1 MAAEELYAV
10 LPAVFIATR
19 DARAKEA
26 RSNGDEEL
34 YAQIKALRRPSA
46 AAWLVNVLARS
57 EEGFEQFSDLSRRLR
72 DAQTNLDAPTMKE
85 LGQERTRVVAELVE
99 RAVALA
105 KEADPQYRDTATV
118 RDQVTSTLT
127 AAVADPT
134 AEAAVTSGRLV
145 SPLSYAGFG
154 EVDLT
159 DAVATPLHVVREQEK
174 KPAVKKPA
182 QKVDQRALDS
192 RAGRPR
198 ARRGCAGG
206 GRAGLRQSAL
216 GPPPGPPRRQAR
228 PARRRRAR
236 GVLTP
241 VRLLFTRPS
250 PRGRS
255 ACLASLA
262 RRGLLADDCEE
273 K

>member
-1 MAAEELYAV
+1 MGDDNAGLDAAAEELYAV

-26 RSNGDEEL
+26 RSNGDEGL

-85 LGQERTRVVAELVE
+85 LGQDRTRAVAELVE

-105 KEADPQYRDTATV
+105 KEADPQYKDTATV

-127 AAVADPT
+127 AAVADPS

-159 DAVATPLHVVREQEK
+159 DAVATPLHVVRQQEK
-174 KPAVKKPA
+174 KPAAQKSARKPA
-182 QKVDQRALDS
+182 KVDQRALD
-192 RAGRPR
+192 RAQAELER
-198 ARRGCAGG
+198 AED
-206 GRAGLRQSAL
+206 AL
-216 GPPPGPPRRQAR
+216 EEAEQAFDKARSDRHQAR
-228 PARRRRAR
+228 LDVKRAQ
-236 GVLTP
+236 
-241 VRLLFTRPS
+241 
-250 PRGRS
+250 
-255 ACLASLA
+255 LAVDEL
-262 RRGLLADDCEE
+262 EE
-273 K
+273 S

>member
-1 MAAEELYAV
+1 MGDDNAGLDAAADELYAV
-10 LPAVFIATR
+10 LPAVFIVTR

-26 RSNGDEEL
+26 RSSGDEEL

-57 EEGFEQFSDLSRRLR
+57 DEGFEEFSDLSQRLR

-105 KEADPQYRDTATV
+105 KDADPEYKDTATV

-127 AAVADPT
+127 AAVADPS

-159 DAVATPLHVVREQEK
+159 DAVATPLHAVRTQEK
-174 KPAVKKPA
+174 KPAAKKTA
-182 QKVDQRALDS
+182 TKKVDQRALA
-192 RAGRPR
+192 RAQAELEQAEDALEEAEQAFDK
-198 ARRGCAGG
+198 ARSDRH
-206 GRAGLRQSAL
+206 
-216 GPPPGPPRRQAR
+216 QAR
-228 PARRRRAR
+228 LDVKRAQ
-236 GVLTP
+236 
-241 VRLLFTRPS
+241 
-250 PRGRS
+250 
-255 ACLASLA
+255 LAVDEL
-262 RRGLLADDCEE
+262 EE
-273 K
+273 S

>member
-1 MAAEELYAV
+1 MGDDTAGLDVAAEELYAV

-99 RAVALA
+99 RAVMLA

-127 AAVADPT
+127 AAVADPA

-154 EVDLT
+154 EVDIS
-159 DAVATPLHVVREQEK
+159 DAVATPLHLVREKDK
-174 KPAVKKPA
+174 KPAAKKTDK
-182 QKVDQRALDS
+182 KVDQRALA
-192 RAGRPR
+192 RAQADLER
-198 ARRGCAGG
+198 AED
-206 GRAGLRQSAL
+206 AL
-216 GPPPGPPRRQAR
+216 EEAEQAFDKARSDRHQAR
-228 PARRRRAR
+228 LDVKRAQ
-236 GVLTP
+236 
-241 VRLLFTRPS
+241 
-250 PRGRS
+250 
-255 ACLASLA
+255 LAVDEL
-262 RRGLLADDCEE
+262 EE
-273 K
+273 S

>member
-1 MAAEELYAV
+1 M
-10 LPAVFIATR
+10 P
-19 DARAKEA
+19 
-26 RSNGDEEL
+26 
-34 YAQIKALRRPSA
+34 

-72 DAQTNLDAPTMKE
+72 DAQTHLDAPTMKE

-105 KEADPQYRDTATV
+105 KDADPKYRDTATV

-174 KPAVKKPA
+174 KPAAQKPA
-182 QKVDQRALDS
+182 KKVDERALT
-192 RAGRPR
+192 RAQADLERAEDALEEAEQAFDKARSDRHQARLDVKRAQLAVDELERVLSAPRCSPRRARPR
-198 ARRGCAGG
+198 RR
-206 GRAGLRQSAL
+206 L
-216 GPPPGPPRRQAR
+216 
-228 PARRRRAR
+228 RRAR
-236 GVLTP
+236 GGSRAAP
-241 VRLLFTRPS
+241 G
-250 PRGRS
+250 PRGRG
-255 ACLASLA
+255 C
-262 RRGLLADDCEE
+262 R
-273 K
+273 

>member
-1 MAAEELYAV
+1 MGDNAGLDAAAEELYAV

-26 RSNGDEEL
+26 RADGDEEL

-57 EEGFEQFSDLSRRLR
+57 DEGFEEFTDLSRRLR
-72 DAQTNLDAPTMKE
+72 DAQTHLDAPTMKE

-105 KEADPQYRDTATV
+105 KDADPQYRDTATV

-159 DAVATPLHVVREQEK
+159 DAVATPLHVVRQQEK
-174 KPAVKKPA
+174 KPAAKKKPVK
-182 QKVDQRALDS
+182 KVDQRALA
-192 RAGRPR
+192 RAQADLER
-198 ARRGCAGG
+198 AED
-206 GRAGLRQSAL
+206 AL
-216 GPPPGPPRRQAR
+216 EEAEQAFDKARSDRHQAR
-228 PARRRRAR
+228 LDVKRAQ
-236 GVLTP
+236 
-241 VRLLFTRPS
+241 
-250 PRGRS
+250 
-255 ACLASLA
+255 LAVDELEGSE
-262 RRGLLADDCEE
+262 R
-273 K
+273 